1 MKDNAAGSD
10 VLLGRGGSTG
20 FCHQIQKH
28 EKEFDLHNWLQ
39 TDVGN
44 KDVNNCFLRPGLAPV
59 VGPVD
64 GVQPDHHLQF

>member
-1 MKDNAAGSD
+1 MLPEVMCYLAEEARQVSVTKYKNMRKS
-10 VLLGRGGSTG
+10 ST
-20 FCHQIQKH
+20 Q
-28 EKEFDLHNWLQ
+28 HNWLQ